1 MKLLIGLFLCVVVVI
16 VGIYLYAR
24 FIEPKRLD
32 ITNHHISSASI
43 GEELDGFKIIQFSD
57 THIGEDYS
65 VEQLDKLIQRINGEE
80 PDLIVFTGDLIEDS
94 NVFNDE
100 DKVAESLSRLQAPYG
115 TYAISGNREVG
126 GAGVT
131 PYEDILAKA
140 GIEFLNNEST
150 TIDVNGES
158 LVIIGLDDYMLGEP
172 QPESAFAGVDEED
185 FTVTLVHEP
194 DVVDDLKSYPFD
206 LQLSGHSH
214 GGQVRLPIIGD
225 LYTPPL
231 AEKYPVGRY
240 EIKGGMKPITLYV
253 NRGVGMARVP
263 YRLLSTPEVTVFT
276 LGSEQE

>member
-1 MKLLIGLFLCVVVVI
+1 MKILIGLLLCMVFVI
-16 VGIYLYAR
+16 GGIYLYAR

-32 ITNHHISSASI
+32 ITSHHISSESI

-65 VEQLDKLIQRINGEE
+65 IEQLDELVQRINEVE

-94 NVFNDE
+94 SDFDKE

-126 GAGVT
+126 GAGIS
-131 PYEDILAKA
+131 PYEGILAKA
-140 GIEFLNNEST
+140 GINFLRNESI

-158 LVIIGLDDYMLGEP
+158 LVIVGLDDYMLGEP
-172 QPESAFAGVDEED
+172 QPESAFAGVAAED

-194 DVVDDLKSYPFD
+194 DVVEDLKSYPFD

-240 EIKGGMKPITLYV
+240 EIEGGIKPITLYV
-253 NRGVGMARVP
+253 NRGIGMARVP
-263 YRLLSTPEVTVFT
+263 YRFLSIPEVSVFT
-276 LGSEQE
+276 LESEQD